1 MKKTK
6 KQELFIDLIAAID
19 AATIHDSGMY
29 QANNIIHLNDQN
41 HSAYQTCSQHIPA
54 TIISEIIK

>member
-19 AATIHDSGMY
+19 ATIHDSGMY
-29 QANNIIHLNDQN
+29 QANNIIHPNDQN
-41 HSAYQTCSQHIPA
+41 HSVHTTLVHNTYQQLSSQ
-54 TIISEIIK
+54 S

>member
-19 AATIHDSGMY
+19 AATIHDSRMY
-29 QANNIIHLNDQN
+29 QANNIIHLDDQKYSVHTTLVHN
-41 HSAYQTCSQHIPA
+41 TYQQLSSQ
-54 TIISEIIK
+54 S

>member
-19 AATIHDSGMY
+19 ATKNDSRMY

-41 HSAYQTCSQHIPA
+41 HSVHTTLVHN
-54 TIISEIIK
+54 T